1 MFDKKIK
8 MYMRRIDMDSLALA
22 KYNIYTS
29 RIRNVYNGSNLGM
42 ALIGL
47 SQSNLIDE
55 RNSRRNILF
64 VGTSLLIIAI
74 LYGIDNVL
82 DYEEFVY
89 KHGINDGVKFLNNN
103 SIYNDI
109 STIKMLLA
117 LLIIVVT
124 SIFINIFY

>member
-1 MFDKKIK
+1 MDKKQNEG
-8 MYMRRIDMDSLALA
+8 LALS

-29 RIRNVYNGSNLGM
+29 KIRNVYNGSNLGM

-47 SQSNLIDE
+47 SQSNLIDNI
-55 RNSRRNILF
+55 NSKRQILF

-82 DYEEFVY
+82 DYEDFVY
-89 KHGINDGVKFLNNN
+89 KHGINDNVSVINNN

-109 STIKMLLA
+109 LIIKMLLA
-117 LLIIVVT
+117 LLIIVVLT
-124 SIFINIFY
+124 IIINIFL

>member
-1 MFDKKIK
+1 MERKDV
-8 MYMRRIDMDSLALA
+8 LALS

-47 SQSNLIDE
+47 SQLNLIE
-55 RNSRRNILF
+55 RENSKIQILF

-82 DYEEFVY
+82 DYEDFVY
-89 KHGINDGVKFLNNN
+89 KHGINDNVKVINNK
-103 SIYNDI
+103 SICNDI
-109 STIKMLLA
+109 FVIKMLIG
-117 LLIIVVT
+117 LLIIVVIT
-124 SIFINIFY
+124 IILNLFVGKMWKK